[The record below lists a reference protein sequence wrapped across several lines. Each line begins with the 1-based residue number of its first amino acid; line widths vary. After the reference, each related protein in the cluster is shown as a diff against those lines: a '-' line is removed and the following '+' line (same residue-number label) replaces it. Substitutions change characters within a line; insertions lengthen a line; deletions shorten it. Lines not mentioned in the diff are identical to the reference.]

1 MAGFCSA
8 DLLRETSPAGSM
20 QAEATDTSLKEGI
33 EVLNMKDSEEAA
45 DGKEDEDST
54 KQPDTEMA
62 EEDDATAKED
72 TGTVHA

>member
-1 MAGFCSA
+1 
-8 DLLRETSPAGSM
+8 M

-45 DGKEDEDST
+45 EGKEDEDST
-54 KQPDTEMA
+54 KQPHTEMA

>member
-1 MAGFCSA
+1 
-8 DLLRETSPAGSM
+8 M

-45 DGKEDEDST
+45 EGKEDEDST
-54 KQPDTEMA
+54 EQPDTEMAGSA